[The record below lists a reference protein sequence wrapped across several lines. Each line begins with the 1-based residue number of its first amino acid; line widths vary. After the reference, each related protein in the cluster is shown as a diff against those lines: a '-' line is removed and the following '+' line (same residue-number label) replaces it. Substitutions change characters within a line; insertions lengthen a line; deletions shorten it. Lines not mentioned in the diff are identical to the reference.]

1 MIESFKKILS
11 LLDNKRKK
19 NFYLIIF
26 FAVVGSIF
34 EVFSVITVGP
44 FISLLTNPN
53 VIYESEIINKIFKFI
68 SLDYKFFV
76 VCFGG
81 FLCLLI
87 FISNSLLI
95 LMSWKS
101 HKFGQFTGSYF
112 SQLLFNNYLER
123 NYLTH
128 KNSNSSFFTKNI
140 IFESRRCS
148 DGVIGPLT
156 TLIARFVILIS
167 ICISLFFINF
177 FITFF
182 IFSFLI
188 FGYLFLY
195 LVVKKKLKKINED
208 LSFHEKSRYK
218 ITDNAFKGVKEIKI
232 SLAEETFKNLFLKSS
247 DKYAYSQS
255 LAQILAQ
262 FPRFIFE
269 TISIFLIVIFST
281 SFLFILNEQDFS
293 TILPLLSMYAFAG
306 FKIMP
311 SLQLVYFSFAT
322 IKSNQNSIDI
332 IYNDLQEELSKPKKK
347 INTNQKIII
356 TNSIEFKNIDFKY
369 QGVKILNN
377 INFEIKKN
385 QVVGIF
391 GQSGSGKST
400 FIDLLSGLIDKNN
413 GEIYVDKNKSEIYQN
428 PFWFNNISYL
438 SQNIFVMEGSLK
450 ENITFGIKEEDL
462 NYDKVN
468 EVINLA
474 NLKNLLEKR
483 SNFDKDLG
491 YSGMKISGGEKQR
504 VGIARALYKDNPVL
518 IFDEPTSSLDEEN
531 EKLFRDTILKIKKDR
546 FIIII
551 SHNKDTL
558 GICDKIYKLENQK
571 LNLRN
576 GNNL

>member
-1 MIESFKKILS
+1 
-11 LLDNKRKK
+11 
-19 NFYLIIF
+19 
-26 FAVVGSIF
+26 
-34 EVFSVITVGP
+34 
-44 FISLLTNPN
+44 
-53 VIYESEIINKIFKFI
+53 
-68 SLDYKFFV
+68 
-76 VCFGG
+76 
-81 FLCLLI
+81 
-87 FISNSLLI
+87 
-95 LMSWKS
+95 
-101 HKFGQFTGSYF
+101 
-112 SQLLFNNYLER
+112 
-123 NYLTH
+123 
-128 KNSNSSFFTKNI
+128 
-140 IFESRRCS
+140 
-148 DGVIGPLT
+148 
-156 TLIARFVILIS
+156 
-167 ICISLFFINF
+167 
-177 FITFF
+177 
-182 IFSFLI
+182 
-188 FGYLFLY
+188 
-195 LVVKKKLKKINED
+195 
-208 LSFHEKSRYK
+208 
-218 ITDNAFKGVKEIKI
+218 
-232 SLAEETFKNLFLKSS
+232 
-247 DKYAYSQS
+247 
-255 LAQILAQ
+255 
-262 FPRFIFE
+262 
-269 TISIFLIVIFST
+269 
-281 SFLFILNEQDFS
+281 
-293 TILPLLSMYAFAG
+293 MYAFAG

-462 NYDKVN
+462 NHDKVN